1 MIQWMTFS
9 VHYSGW
15 NLITIFN
22 IEIEIYAFIYL
33 CISACMYLFIFG
45 LFSVAVSSL
54 DRVLSK
60 VCIKFVDLQI

>member
-1 MIQWMTFS
+1 
-9 VHYSGW
+9 
-15 NLITIFN
+15 
-22 IEIEIYAFIYL
+22 
-33 CISACMYLFIFG
+33 MYLFIFG